1 MAEDKVLTREGREK
15 LEEELAYLQ
24 DVRRKEV
31 AAQLKSAIEEGDLRE
46 NVGYSEAKRD
56 QAFLEGRIKEIE
68 NILRNVQVIDM
79 SKSNGHVQIG
89 STVTV
94 REENYAPETFV
105 IVGTFEADA
114 ANGRISNE
122 SPIGSA
128 LLGAKKGDK
137 VSVATPGGKIF
148 FEIIDIN

>member
-1 MAEDKVLTREGREK
+1 MAEDKVLTREGRDK
-15 LEEELAYLQ
+15 LEEELDYLQ
-24 DVRRKEV
+24 NVRRKEV
-31 AAQLKSAIEEGDLRE
+31 AAQLKAAIEEGDLRE

-68 NILRNVQVIDM
+68 NILRNAQVIDI
-79 SKSNGHVQIG
+79 SGSNGHVQLG

-94 REENYAPETFV
+94 CEEGYEPETFV

-128 LLGAKKGDK
+128 LMGAEKGDK
-137 VSVATPGGKIF
+137 VNVKTPGGEIF
-148 FEIIDIN
+148 FEIIDVN